1 MTENMASL
9 RILLVEDNADDE
21 FLAMVVLKRLGIEG
35 VSVARDGCRALEMLH
50 GGAVHP
56 PDLVLLDLR
65 LPKID
70 GLKVLQE
77 IREDSRTAHLPVLV
91 LSSSEDPGDK
101 ESCRRLGIVGF
112 VAKPLK
118 APVLAQLLG
127 LGKGEG
133 TG

>member
-1 MTENMASL
+1 MTEGVAFL

-21 FLAMVVLKRLGIEG
+21 FLAMVVLKRLGIES
-35 VSVARDGCRALEMLH
+35 VSVARDGCRALEILH
-50 GGAVHP
+50 GGVGGVAQ

-65 LPKID
+65 LPKVD
-70 GLKVLQE
+70 GLKVLQK

-101 ESCRRLGIVGF
+101 ESCRKLGIVGF

-118 APVLAQLLG
+118 APVLAPLLSL
-127 LGKGEG
+127 LGKG
-133 TG
+133 